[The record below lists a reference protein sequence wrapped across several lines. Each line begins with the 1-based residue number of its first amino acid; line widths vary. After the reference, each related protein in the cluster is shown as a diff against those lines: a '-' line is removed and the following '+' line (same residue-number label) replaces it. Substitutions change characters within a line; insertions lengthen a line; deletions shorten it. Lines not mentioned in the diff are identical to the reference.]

1 MEDQFCR
8 NCEHGQLVR
17 VRTDGTHRGA
27 DSSDAHFD
35 LYTCHFRRAEHFG
48 HVMIGEHACIGFG
61 FKQMDLEKGR

>member
-1 MEDQFCR
+1 MEDQCCR
-8 NCEHGQLVR
+8 NCEHSQLVR
-17 VRTDGTHRGA
+17 VLIGESHGGA
-27 DSSDAHFD
+27 DSSRNHLD